1 MPDTPS
7 HTPIPPEL
15 EHELRAM
22 TTWTGEKP
30 ELWQAALNSTAVA
43 APRRRWLRIGLTTAA
58 AAALILL
65 AVGIL
70 MPALGNARKSVGTIA
85 FEGGF
90 ASPYE
95 RSKVS
100 HLTRERDDFIAERK
114 LDGSMDRGRV
124 PADESSK
131 AGRRISGL
139 TEGDV
144 IDGRPDVDSAARQV
158 IRKATIELIAADT
171 REAFA
176 KCQHLLRADLSEF
189 IEGSSLTG
197 QGKDARAQLTLR
209 VAATGGRL
217 DEVLNTLRT
226 LGKVESE
233 NATGDDVTA
242 QAVDLDASLRN
253 ERQVESEILRLLD
266 SRKDAKLS
274 DIIELR
280 DKLAQ
285 IRLGI
290 ERLQGRRDT
299 LARQVSL
306 ASILVII
313 RAEDAAKEQPKPASL
328 TDSFTKEVSAA
339 WDSGLAAL
347 TATIAFIIRIAI
359 GGLVWWLLIILAFTI
374 ARRLIRRLIPDP
386 TAIPRGA

>member
-1 MPDTPS
+1 MNTDLDS
-7 HTPIPPEL
+7 PIPPDL
-15 EHELRAM
+15 ERELRAA
-22 TTWTGEKP
+22 TTWPGENT
-30 ELWQAALNSTAVA
+30 ELWKSALAAA
-43 APRRRWLRIGLTTAA
+43 APRTAPTSGRRWLRIGIVTAA
-58 AAALILL
+58 AATILL
-65 AVGIL
+65 SVGML
-70 MPALGNARKSVGTIA
+70 LPMFTNVNLSKSVGTIA
-85 FEGGF
+85 FDSGF
-90 ASPYE
+90 ATPPPPPAASMPETQITVGYPTE
-95 RSKVS
+95 
-100 HLTRERDDFIAERK
+100 HLESRIGPLFQKKADTHDLDF
-114 LDGSMDRGRV
+114 
-124 PADESSK
+124 
-131 AGRRISGL
+131 
-139 TEGDV
+139 
-144 IDGRPDVDSAARQV
+144 IDGRARVEASTRQV

-313 RAEDAAKEQPKPASL
+313 RAEDAPKEQPKPASL